1 MENNKHNNIAR
12 TESEIRTAPTA
23 SMNYCEK
30 NALSIST
37 WFIKTMS
44 YMLEEMIENLKG
56 YPDEYN
62 EVPVH
67 ENRKASAIN
76 GNELPAQEEW
86 KRTLERMLFLLNEMD
101 PDKCSYKN
109 PVQEELDE
117 VKDNLEEAGYGCLVE
132 HIEQSDDPQLQLLY
146 QEHRYQ
152 ELQVWHYRDRC
163 REEFF
168 NLYSKWFWHLWN

>member
-1 MENNKHNNIAR
+1 MENNKPNIIDH
-12 TESEIRTAPTA
+12 TEKEAWVLQSD
-23 SMNYCEK
+23 SKGYCDK
-30 NALSIST
+30 DIWNISA

-44 YMLEEMIENLKG
+44 YMLEEMIEHLKG

-62 EVPVH
+62 NVPVH
-67 ENRKASAIN
+67 ENRKASALN
-76 GNELPAQEEW
+76 GNELPGQDEW
-86 KRTLERMLFLLNEMD
+86 QRTLKRMLFLLNEMD

-117 VKDNLEEAGYGCLVE
+117 VKDNLEEAGYDYLAKY
-132 HIEQSDDPQLQLLY
+132 IEQSDDPQLQLLY
-146 QEHRYQ
+146 QKHRYQ